1 MRKMLFHFSEKP
13 DIKKFFPQIISYN
26 NLPACVW
33 AIDEEHSV
41 NYFFPRDCPR
51 IIYAKSENITA
62 KDEEKFFGGTNA
74 NKIITVENKNQERL
88 SEAVIYKY
96 TFDKAGFKLQDKI
109 AGYYISYNEIIPLKC
124 ERMEN
129 LINKIKN
136 TGAELRFM
144 DDLNSLRIE
153 ILNSSIDNYSIIKME
168 K

>member
-1 MRKMLFHFSEKP
+1 MKMLFHFSEKP
-13 DIKKFFPQIISYN
+13 DIKKFFPLIISYN

-51 IIYAKSENITA
+51 IIYAKSENMNPRDT
-62 KDEEKFFGGTNA
+62 DKFFADTNA
-74 NKIITVENKNQERL
+74 DKIITVENENKERL

-96 TFDKAGFKLQDKI
+96 TFDEKGFQLQDKI
-109 AGYYISYNEIIPLKC
+109 AGYYIAYNEIIPLKC
-124 ERMEN
+124 ERMHN
-129 LINKIKN
+129 LIDKIKN
-136 TGAELRFM
+136 KGVELRFT

-153 ILNSSIDNYSIIKME
+153 ILNSSIDNYSIIKMN